1 VKVKVGV
8 WIGFHELEGL
18 LDMVEVH
25 LFEGHDLGTLDR
37 LCASFHSCQGAKLGV
52 VQVDR
57 WDLSEETWEA
67 VQRNIQMWGVCEWVG
82 QPAPGVRN

>member
-1 VKVKVGV
+1 MKVGI

-18 LDMVEVH
+18 LNMMEVH
-25 LFEGHDLGTLDR
+25 LFEGHDLGTLDM
-37 LCASFHSCQGAKLGV
+37 LCASFHSCQGANLGV

-57 WDLSEETWEA
+57 WDFSEETWEA

-82 QPAPGVRN
+82 QLAPGVRN